1 MEGSTVVSV
10 TTVAPRVADP
20 SARRTRWYSG
30 VLRTIWLLVKGTTM
44 AGVRYRITGL
54 AAEAAFWALL
64 SMPPLMLG
72 LVSSVGR
79 LKGAF
84 SGDAGDQFSAWIL
97 QKAGTVLTQ
106 PAVNNVVKPML
117 DDVVHGGKVEVLS
130 LGFLLS
136 LWAGSRAL
144 TVYVDTISIAYGL
157 ADVRGIIRT
166 RVKSFFLYTVG
177 LLVAVVVL
185 PLMVVGPSLVR
196 NALPGGE
203 VVVQLAYWPVVIGLS
218 VLFLSLLYH
227 LSVPVRTAWWREV
240 PGAVLALGIWVGGS
254 VILRTYLSGTLSG
267 VSVSASLAAPIA
279 VMIWLYVA
287 ALAVLIG
294 ACLNAEVDR
303 VWPGM
308 ATARARAAAQVKNQA
323 F

>member
-1 MEGSTVVSV
+1 
-10 TTVAPRVADP
+10 
-20 SARRTRWYSG
+20 
-30 VLRTIWLLVKGTTM
+30 VLRTTWLLIKGATL

-84 SGDAGDQFSAWIL
+84 SGDGGDQFSAWVL

-136 LWAGSRAL
+136 LWAGSRAV
-144 TVYVDTISIAYGL
+144 TVYVDTISISYGL

-166 RVKSFFLYTVG
+166 RVKSFFLYTIG
-177 LLVAVVVL
+177 LLIAVVVL
-185 PLMVVGPSLVR
+185 PLLVVGPSLVR
-196 NALPGGE
+196 NTLPGGE
-203 VVVQLAYWPVVIGLS
+203 LVVQLAYWPVVVGLS

-227 LSVPVRTAWWREV
+227 QSVPVRTAWWREV
-240 PGAVLALGIWVGGS
+240 PGSVLALGIWVGGS
-254 VILRTYLSGTLSG
+254 IILRTYLSGTLTG
-267 VSVSASLAAPIA
+267 ISVSASLAAPIA

-294 ACLNAEVDR
+294 ACLNAEVDKM
-303 VWPGM
+303 WPGPD
-308 ATARARAAAQVKNQA
+308 TARARAAALAKNQPSL

>member
-1 MEGSTVVSV
+1 M

-20 SARRTRWYSG
+20 SASRSRWYSG
-30 VLRTIWLLVKGTTM
+30 LLRTLWLLSKGTAL

-79 LKGAF
+79 LRGAF
-84 SGDAGDQFSAWIL
+84 SKDEFSDWIL
-97 QKAGTVLTQ
+97 QRARTVFTE
-106 PAVNNVVKPML
+106 PAVNDVVKPML
-117 DDVVHGGKVEVLS
+117 DDVVNGGKVEVVS

-136 LWAGSRAL
+136 LWAGSRAV

-177 LLVAVVVL
+177 LLVAVIVL
-185 PLMVVGPSLVR
+185 PLLVVGPALVR
-196 NALPGGE
+196 NTIPGGE
-203 VVVQLAYWPVVIGLS
+203 FVVQLAYWPVVVGLS
-218 VLFLSLLYH
+218 ILFLSLLYH

-240 PGAVLALGIWVGGS
+240 PGAVVALLIWIGGS

-303 VWPGM
+303 LWPG
-308 ATARARAAAQVKNQA
+308 ADTARARVAAEVKNQA